1 MKLKKLV
8 SSVLAAAL
16 CALSLTGCAGGGA
29 SSTPTNSASTPSVSS
44 AESSENKTEST
55 ASSANETNS
64 TESSAESTVSAPASS
79 APSSESSAASTP
91 ASTDGLKVVAL
102 KGPTAMGLTK
112 LMDDNEKNSLGYS
125 FEIKAA
131 PDEISPMVA
140 QGTADIFCVPANL
153 ASVLSNKTDGKVQ
166 AVAINTLGVLYICE
180 KGETVKNVSDLKGK
194 TIYSAGKGSTP
205 EYALNFI
212 LKSNGVDPEKDVTIE
227 WKSEHAECLEAM
239 LKGENCV
246 AMLPQPFVT
255 TAQMKNDTVK
265 AVLDLNKEWDALGV
279 DSSLITGVA
288 IVRRETAEQ
297 NPDAVNAFLSRYKES
312 VDYVNGNV
320 EAAAELIGKYDIVPK
335 AVALKAVPN
344 CNIVCIT
351 GTEMKNKLSGYLKV
365 LSDNDPK
372 AVGGKL
378 PDDNFYYAG

>member
-16 CALSLTGCAGGGA
+16 CALSLTGCSNGGTSGG
-29 SSTPTNSASTPSVSS
+29 
-44 AESSENKTEST
+44 
-55 ASSANETNS
+55 SSANES
-64 TESSAESTVSAPASS
+64 SASSAATESSANTT
-79 APSSESSAASTP
+79 SSAASGESSAVSTP
-91 ASTDGLKVVAL
+91 DSSVPESSAPESSAPDQTEPTKANVRIVAL

-112 LMDDNEKNSLGYS
+112 MVEDGSSSLNYD
-125 FEIKAA
+125 FQIKAA

-140 QGTADIFCVPANL
+140 QGSADIFCVPANL
-153 ASVLSNKTDGKVQ
+153 AAVLSNKTEGKVQ
-166 AVAINTLGVLYICE
+166 VAAINTLGVLYICE
-180 KGETVKNVSDLKGK
+180 KGETVKTVADLKGK

-212 LKSNGVDPEKDVTIE
+212 LKKNGIDPEKDVTIE

-255 TAQMKNDTVK
+255 TAQTKNDAVK
-265 AVLDLNKEWDALGV
+265 VVLDLNAEWDKLGV

-288 IVRRETAEQ
+288 IVRREFAEK
-297 NPDAVNAFLSRYKES
+297 NPEVVKEFLKQYKES
-312 VDYVNGNV
+312 VDYINGNV
-320 EAAAELIGKYDIVPK
+320 DEAAKLIGKYDIVPE
-335 AVALKAVPN
+335 AVAKKAVPN

-351 GTEMKNKLSGYLKV
+351 GADMKGKLSGYLNV
-365 LSDNDPK
+365 LFENDPK

-378 PDDNFYYAG
+378 PDDTFYFVG

>member
-1 MKLKKLV
+1 ML
-8 SSVLAAAL
+8 SGFLAAAL
-16 CALSLTGCAGGGA
+16 CALSMTGCGNSGTSSAPQSSAADGA
-29 SSTPTNSASTPSVSS
+29 SSAVSDT
-44 AESSENKTEST
+44 ESSKATEDSKTEST
-55 ASSANETNS
+55 AP
-64 TESSAESTVSAPASS
+64 ESSAPEVSVPDHTE
-79 APSSESSAASTP
+79 PSKAE
-91 ASTDGLKVVAL
+91 VRIVAL

-112 LMDDNEKNSLGYS
+112 MVDEGNSSLDYKL
-125 FEIKAA
+125 EIKAA

-153 ASVLSNKTDGKVQ
+153 ASVLCNKTEGKVQ
-166 AVAINTLGVLYICE
+166 VIAINTLGVLYICE

-194 TIYSAGKGSTP
+194 TIFSAGKGSTP

-212 LKSNGVDPEKDVTIE
+212 LENNGIDPEKDVTIE

-255 TAQMKNDTVK
+255 TAQTKNDAVK
-265 AVLDLNKEWDALGV
+265 VVLDLNKEWDALGV

-288 IVRRETAEQ
+288 IVRREFAETMPGEL
-297 NPDAVNAFLSRYKES
+297 NDFLKHYGQS
-312 VDYVNGNV
+312 VDFVNNNID
-320 EAAAELIGKYDIVPK
+320 EAAALIEKYDIVPA
-335 AVALKAVPN
+335 AVAKKAIPN

-351 GTEMKNKLSGYLKV
+351 GSEMKNKLSGYLKV
-365 LSDNDPK
+365 LYDGDPK

-378 PDDNFYYAG
+378 PDDSFYFD

>member
-8 SSVLAAAL
+8 TSIIAAAM
-16 CALSLTGCAGGGA
+16 CALSLTGCAAGGNSGSSDNA
-29 SSTPTNSASTPSVSS
+29 ANTSSTAGDSS
-44 AESSENKTEST
+44 AGGI
-55 ASSANETNS
+55 SSAAN
-64 TESSAESTVSAPASS
+64 AESTPASS
-79 APSSESSAASTP
+79 AETDVSAPVSSAVSDTGENTSIP
-91 ASTDGLKVVAL
+91 AAAGLKVVAL

-125 FEIKAA
+125 FEIKAS

-153 ASVLSNKTDGKVQ
+153 AAVLSNKTEGKVQ
-166 AVAINTLGVLYICE
+166 VAAVNTLGVLYICE
-180 KGETVKNVSDLKGK
+180 VGETVNSVADLKGK

-212 LKSNGVDPEKDVTIE
+212 LQNSGLDPEKDVTIE
-227 WKSEHAECLEAM
+227 WKSEHVECLEAM

-255 TAQMKNDTVK
+255 TAQIKNEAVK
-265 AVLDLNKEWDALGV
+265 VVLDLNKEWDALGV

-288 IVRRETAEQ
+288 IVRKEAAEQ
-297 NPDAVNAFLSRYKES
+297 NPEAVNSFLKQYKES
-312 VDYVNGNV
+312 VDFVNGNV
-320 EAAAELIGKYDIVPK
+320 DEAAELIGKYDIVPA
-335 AVALKAVPN
+335 AVAKKAVPN

-351 GTEMKNKLSGYLKV
+351 GTEMKEKLSGYLKV
-365 LSDNDPK
+365 LFDNEPK
-372 AVGGKL
+372 SVGGTL
-378 PDDNFYYAG
+378 PDDGFYYGV

>member
-1 MKLKKLV
+1 MKLKKLIA
-8 SSVLAAAL
+8 SVMAAAL
-16 CALSLTGCAGGGA
+16 CALPLTGCAGGGNSSAPTDPA
-29 SSTPTNSASTPSVSS
+29 SSGSAPAVSS
-44 AESSENKTEST
+44 ANVTSSAASSANDTSSKTSETSAPAST
-55 ASSANETNS
+55 ASSVT
-64 TESSAESTVSAPASS
+64 SAETSAPAGG
-79 APSSESSAASTP
+79 
-91 ASTDGLKVVAL
+91 DGLKVVAL

-153 ASVLSNKTDGKVQ
+153 ASVLFNKTEGKVQ
-166 AVAINTLGVLYICE
+166 TAAINTLGVLYICE

-212 LKSNGVDPEKDVTIE
+212 LQSNGLDLEKDVTIE

-239 LKGENCV
+239 LQGENCV

-255 TAQMKNDTVK
+255 TAQTKNDAVK
-265 AVLDLNKEWDALGV
+265 VVLDLNKEWDALGV
-279 DSSLITGVA
+279 SSSLITGVA
-288 IVRRETAEQ
+288 IVRREVAEQ
-297 NPDAVNAFLSRYKES
+297 KPEAVKAFLSQYKES

-320 EAAAELIGKYDIVPK
+320 DAAAELIGKYDIVPA
-335 AVALKAVPN
+335 AVAKKAVPN

-351 GTEMKNKLSGYLKV
+351 GTEMKDKLSGYLKV

-378 PDDNFYYAG
+378 PDDSFYFVG